1 MSFGGRSGL
10 NGMTL
15 PPDVA
20 IMLDTST
27 RRFFDELPDRQ
38 KRRYVEPI
46 VQARRPE
53 NRDYRIASTIRML
66 RERSA
71 GC

>member
-1 MSFGGRSGL
+1 
-10 NGMTL
+10 MTL

-27 RRFFDELPDRQ
+27 RRFFDDLPDRQ

-46 VQARRPE
+46 VQAGKPE
-53 NRDYRIASTIRML
+53 TREHRIANAVQML
-66 RERSA
+66 RREREA
-71 GC
+71 LRC